1 MLRNINQPRLCNETR
16 LIVKKLMDKIIEAMI
31 IKEKYEGEDVLIPR
45 ISMIPTDL
53 SSDFKRLQF
62 PARLAFAMAIN
73 KLQD

>member
-1 MLRNINQPRLCNETR
+1 
-16 LIVKKLMDKIIEAMI
+16 MDKIIEAMI

-53 SSDFKRLQF
+53 PSDFKRLQF
-62 PARLAFAMAIN
+62 PARLAFAMTIN